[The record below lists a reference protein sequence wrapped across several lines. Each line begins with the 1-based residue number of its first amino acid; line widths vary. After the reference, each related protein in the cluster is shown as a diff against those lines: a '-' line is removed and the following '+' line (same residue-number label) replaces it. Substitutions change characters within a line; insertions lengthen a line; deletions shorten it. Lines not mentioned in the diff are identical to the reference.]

1 MLDLKHG
8 GHVLPED
15 APGAHDAEDKLG
27 VRLAKKPPQGTPF
40 DYLLPKLKTK
50 PESRLPGDPVK
61 VAADLKALGAAMVD
75 DAPAGQTDPAV
86 EVNSTIPA
94 VYTYW
99 GQFIDHDMTANT
111 DRDST
116 TSDITKTPLTPID
129 PAVVTT
135 KLRNLRRPTFDLD
148 NVYGNGPG
156 LNPRDFHP
164 DPGPPDKGFY
174 DGVRMRV
181 GANADG
187 PGIPGVKIP
196 PEADLQRD
204 LPRIGEL
211 LKQGVITENDIPES
225 LKNDVTKQ
233 TRAFIGDL
241 RNDENLIVSQF
252 HLAFLR
258 FHNNVVDT
266 LEAKPDAF
274 NFLDELLGDLLGDL
288 LKGKGK
294 GGGDARRFAQAQ
306 RLVRWHYQWLVV
318 NDYLKT
324 VTLPG
329 IVDKVLV
336 GGNRF
341 YNPLPGNTL
350 FAPLEYSVAAFR
362 FGHTMVRGG
371 YDHNRNFGRAIP
383 PAKPVLPFAPFD
395 ELFRFTGNGHAIDPN
410 DITKSTP
417 NPFRGLP
424 TLPFNWI
431 IEWDRFS
438 SKTDPNEGHFA
449 RKLDTRLA
457 PPILNM
463 VNEGTADG
471 IQDDAANPGNKA
483 IRQLLRSLAQRN
495 LLRGYLLS
503 IPTGQ
508 AMADEMKVAKLS
520 EAELRQGNSDAVN
533 AALEGG
539 GFLQNTPLWF
549 YVLKEA
555 EVRAN
560 GNSLGEL
567 GSRIVVE
574 TQIGLLRND
583 ANSYLNA
590 KGGWNPS
597 KGVRLPNG
605 DPITTI
611 RDFFA
616 FADLAA

>member
-15 APGAHDAEDKLG
+15 APGAHDAEEKMGFRL
-27 VRLAKKPPQGTPF
+27 VRKPPQGTPF

-50 PESRLPGDPVK
+50 PESRLPGEPAK
-61 VAADLKALGAAMVD
+61 VTADLKALGAAMVD
-75 DAPAGQTDPAV
+75 DAPPAQTDPAV
-86 EVNSTIPA
+86 EVNSAIPA

-99 GQFIDHDMTANT
+99 GQFIDHDLTANT

-116 TSDITKTPLTPID
+116 TSDITKTPLTPVD
-129 PAVVTT
+129 PSVVTT
-135 KLRNLRRPTFDLD
+135 NLRNLRRPTFDLD
-148 NVYGNGPG
+148 SVYGNGPG
-156 LNPRDFHP
+156 LDEREFRP

-174 DGVRMRV
+174 DGIRMRV
-181 GANADG
+181 GNNADG
-187 PGIPGVKIP
+187 PAIPGVKIP
-196 PEADLQRD
+196 PEADLRRD

-211 LKQGVITENDIPES
+211 LKQGVITDKDIPDS
-225 LKNDVTKQ
+225 LKTDPNKL

-241 RNDENLIVSQF
+241 RNDENLIVAQF

-258 FHNNVVDT
+258 FHNNVVAA
-266 LEAKPDAF
+266 LEARPDLSGQ
-274 NFLDELLGDLLGDL
+274 LDDLLGDLLG
-288 LKGKGK
+288 GHGR
-294 GGGDARRFAQAQ
+294 GDARRFAQAQ

-341 YNPLPGNTL
+341 YKPLPGNTL

-371 YDHNRNFGRAIP
+371 YDHNRNFGRPVP
-383 PAKPVLPFAPFD
+383 PNPPVLPFAPFE
-395 ELFRFTGNGHAIDPN
+395 ELFRFTGNGHAIDPG
-410 DITKSTP
+410 DPTKSKP
-417 NPFRGLP
+417 NAFRGLP
-424 TLPFNWI
+424 MLPFNWI

-438 SKTDPNEGHFA
+438 SKSDPNEGHFA
-449 RKLDTRLA
+449 RKIDTRLV

-463 VNEGTADG
+463 VNEGVADG
-471 IQDDAANPGNKA
+471 IQDDTNPGNK
-483 IRQLLRSLAQRN
+483 ILRQLLRSLAQRN

-508 AMADEMKVAKLS
+508 AMADEMKVPKLS
-520 EAELRQGNSDAVN
+520 EAELRQGNTDAVN
-533 AALEGG
+533 AALEAG

-549 YVLKEA
+549 YILKEA

-583 ANSYLNA
+583 PHSYLNA

-597 KGVRLPNG
+597 KGVKLANG
-605 DPITTI
+605 DPIVTI

-616 FADLAA
+616 FAGLAA